1 VPQNE
6 RMEQPS
12 SVRFS
17 GSSPRIAYH
26 SNDSITGSLED
37 KEIMLDQVTVNSL
50 VLETLLVI
58 RTLVENEQD
67 PPPSL
72 IKLHAVADHGEGWLQ
87 LVQSLVEVIPLSD
100 PLGPAVMTLLLDDCP
115 LPTKD
120 TAVRCLDLIDKLD
133 KLEPAGDKVD
143 NNEAITKHRNLA
155 IVLGCI
161 AEKLAG
167 PRSVALL
174 TDKTLD
180 YLIGNLAPDKP
191 PPVTLF
197 SLIAIEKFTQTS
209 ENKVTIMK
217 RLNCYPREDHPLMK
231 LEECLNS
238 SNYVS
243 RQVGFCSQ
251 WCLDNLFPMEHRH
264 YTYQVIDTSDINM
277 MLNSNDVSEYL
288 KIGPNGLEAR
298 CDASSFES
306 VRCTFSVNTG
316 CWYYEVLIITSGVM
330 QIGWATKQSKFL
342 NHEGYGIGDDEY
354 SQAYDGCR
362 QLMWFN
368 ASCECQNELP
378 RWKEGD
384 IVGCFIDIDNQSI
397 VFSLNGAQLKPF
409 NQVFQ
414 NTSSGF
420 FPAASFMSFQQ
431 CEFNFGWKPFRF
443 PPEMSFQSFNEVSQL
458 APEDK
463 QILPRPI
470 KLAALKR
477 LSVKENACTLCFDN
491 LASIQLLPCNHK
503 GFCDACSALLEVCP
517 MCRSSIESI
526 QNLLPSH
533 SKDSLHLSSQ
543 SKPLPPQN
551 NAPGKQ
557 NNQTRDT
564 ICQSNP
570 LQMSLSHPT
579 NLSGSPNHQTHL
591 LSASSQPTQVSSNLS
606 QSSPEPSQPIQPVN
620 TPSKP
625 CQLGVHPS
633 NPKSTQSVS
642 THDQI
647 QSEISKLS

>member
-1 VPQNE
+1 MGQCLCTDTVSREEDLGGPSPILDVCSPPQ
-6 RMEQPS
+6 
-12 SVRFS
+12 S
-17 GSSPRIAYH
+17 G
-26 SNDSITGSLED
+26 ED
-37 KEIMLDQVTVNSL
+37 LTLDQSTVNCL

-72 IKLHAVADHGEGWLQ
+72 MRLHAVADHEEGWLQ
-87 LVQSLVEVIPLSD
+87 LVRSLVEVIPLSD

-115 LPTKD
+115 LPTKE
-120 TAVRCLDLIDKLD
+120 TAVRCLNLIDR
-133 KLEPAGDKVD
+133 LEPALNDSD
-143 NNEAITKHRNLA
+143 SDSNNNAGVTKHRNLA

-174 TDKTLD
+174 TRRTLD

-197 SLIAIEKFTQTS
+197 SLIAIEKFAQTS
-209 ENKVTIMK
+209 ENKVTIQK
-217 RLNCYPREDHPLMK
+217 WLGGLPSSQHPLLQ
-231 LEECLNS
+231 LERCLTS
-238 SNYVS
+238 PDFVS
-243 RQVGFCSQ
+243 RQVGFCAQ
-251 WCLDNLFPMEHRH
+251 WCLDNLFPLESRQ
-264 YTYQVIDTSDINM
+264 YTYEVIDTSNINM
-277 MLNSNDVSEYL
+277 MLNTNDVSEYL

-306 VRCTFSVNTG
+306 VRCTFSVNSG
-316 CWYYEVLIITSGVM
+316 CWYYEVLVITSGVM

-368 ASCECQNELP
+368 ASCDCQPELP

-384 IVGCFIDIDNQSI
+384 IVGCFIDIDNKSI

-414 NTSSGF
+414 NANSGF

-431 CEFNFGWKPFRF
+431 CEFNFGWRPFRH
-443 PPEMSFQSFNEVSQL
+443 PPNRNFQSFNQMSVMQ
-458 APEDK
+458 PEDK

-491 LASIQLLPCNHK
+491 LANVQLLPCKHK
-503 GFCDACSALLEVCP
+503 GFCDSCSSQLELCP
-517 MCRSSIESI
+517 MCRHTIGAVDK
-526 QNLLPSH
+526 LAPSH
-533 SKDSLHLSSQ
+533 SRDSLVPGPS
-543 SKPLPPQN
+543 LP
-551 NAPGKQ
+551 ASPG
-557 NNQTRDT
+557 
-564 ICQSNP
+564 SNP
-570 LQMSLSHPT
+570 TFQTVDSALTTASISNFTNTVSELSHK
-579 NLSGSPNHQTHL
+579 QHL
-591 LSASSQPTQVSSNLS
+591 GEL
-606 QSSPEPSQPIQPVN
+606 
-620 TPSKP
+620 
-625 CQLGVHPS
+625 
-633 NPKSTQSVS
+633 
-642 THDQI
+642 
-647 QSEISKLS
+647 